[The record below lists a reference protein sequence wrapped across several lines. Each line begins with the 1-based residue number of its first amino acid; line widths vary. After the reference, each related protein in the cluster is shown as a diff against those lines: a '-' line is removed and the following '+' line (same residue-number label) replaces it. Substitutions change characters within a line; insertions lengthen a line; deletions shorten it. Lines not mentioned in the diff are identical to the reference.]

1 MDSLDSHCVAAS
13 SICTLASALS
23 YLSRSWSVLKPAL
36 ERLPTNDNLHIP
48 HQANRDRKQTV
59 LLQEHFIVRCWVHS
73 RFRLSNYPN
82 PKSGMS
88 LKFLK
93 PISMRVKTDLLLRR
107 SSTLPFFSMP
117 PAGSTAHPEGPCECS
132 DHLTRHAEDPRQC
145 QLRANLSSINAED
158 PWMKVIRFCMS
169 LPRNLQSI
177 PSKAKLHTLRSEEPP
192 CNMLLDGDANLATF
206 RTAGKAPSLR
216 FPSTLQVCN
225 SRADPI
231 CCFRQLA
238 VPACLL
244 GAGDLRCRAQAMTQR
259 SLKPT
264 QGRGV
269 VDENRLNVQPNNSC
283 VSKRPVRCPS
293 HHDQVENADRDD
305 HYHEYVA
312 FDAGTKSLH
321 TNSISLMELQDDLTK
336 SLIRKAPPPCMS
348 PTHLFCHLHSAIAQ
362 QTNIAS
368 VLVKLH
374 RIMHHK
380 LESWRRAVHRRHA

>member
-1 MDSLDSHCVAAS
+1 
-13 SICTLASALS
+13 
-23 YLSRSWSVLKPAL
+23 
-36 ERLPTNDNLHIP
+36 
-48 HQANRDRKQTV
+48 
-59 LLQEHFIVRCWVHS
+59 
-73 RFRLSNYPN
+73 
-82 PKSGMS
+82 
-88 LKFLK
+88 
-93 PISMRVKTDLLLRR
+93 
-107 SSTLPFFSMP
+107 
-117 PAGSTAHPEGPCECS
+117 
-132 DHLTRHAEDPRQC
+132 
-145 QLRANLSSINAED
+145 
-158 PWMKVIRFCMS
+158 MKVIRFCMS

-192 CNMLLDGDANLATF
+192 CNMLLDGDANLATSGP
-206 RTAGKAPSLR
+206 RAKRHVCASRLCG
-216 FPSTLQVCN
+216 LQR
-225 SRADPI
+225 RADPI

-283 VSKRPVRCPS
+283 VSQRPVRCPS

-362 QTNIAS
+362 QTHIAS
-368 VLVKLH
+368 VLVKSH

-380 LESWRRAVHRRHA
+380 LESWGRAVHRRHA